1 MNPTTP
7 TPDVSIVLPVYNERG
22 HIEAEIRR
30 IRTSMDA
37 SRYSYEIIVIDD
49 GSTDG
54 SGDLLREIDGIRLIQ
69 FAQNRGSGSSRRIG
83 TNAARAEIVVWTDVD
98 MTYPND
104 QMPHLVDELDGVDQV
119 VGARTSEKGTV
130 KALRVPAKWTIRK
143 LASYLT
149 STPIPDLNSGFRAM
163 RRNVALQFLH
173 LLPSGFSCVTTITMT
188 FLNNGYSVKYI
199 PIEYGERA
207 GDSKFHWY
215 QDTKRYLLQ
224 VVRLIM
230 MYNPLRVLMPIALFL
245 LGVGVVKLVY
255 DLVTKNYRPAAN
267 TLLIFSAAFAVV
279 LVAVL
284 ADLIVQVSKPQHGVE
299 PASVYRTDPIS

>member
-1 MNPTTP
+1 
-7 TPDVSIVLPVYNERG
+7 VLPVYNERG
-22 HIEAEIRR
+22 HIEDELQR

-37 SRYSYEIIVIDD
+37 SQYSYEIIVIDD
-49 GSTDG
+49 GSSDG

-69 FAQNRGSGSSRRIG
+69 FAKNRGSGSSRRIG
-83 TNAARAEIVVWTDVD
+83 TNAARGEIVVWTDVD

-104 QMPHLVDELDGVDQV
+104 QMPNLIDELDGVDQV

-163 RRNVALQFLH
+163 RRSVALQFLH

-188 FLNNGYSVKYI
+188 FLSNGYSVKYI

-207 GDSKFHWY
+207 GESKFHWY
-215 QDTKRYLLQ
+215 RDTKRYLLQ

-230 MYNPLRVLMPIALFL
+230 MYNPLRVLMPMALFL
-245 LGVGVVKLVY
+245 LSIGVVKLVY
-255 DLVTKNYRPAAN
+255 DLATKNFRPAAN
-267 TLLIFSAAFAVV
+267 TLLIFSAGFAVV

-299 PASVYRTDPIS
+299 PASVYRTDLI

>member
-1 MNPTTP
+1 VNPNTP
-7 TPDVSIVLPVYNERG
+7 TPDVSIVLPVYNEKG
-22 HIEAEIRR
+22 HIEDEIQR

-37 SRYSYEIIVIDD
+37 SQYSYEIIVIDD

-54 SGDLLREIDGIRLIQ
+54 SGDLLRGIDGIRLIQ
-69 FAQNRGSGSSRRIG
+69 FANNRGSGSSRRIG
-83 TNAARAEIVVWTDVD
+83 TNAARGEIVVWTDVD

-104 QMPHLVDELDGVDQV
+104 QMPNLIDDLDGVDQV

-163 RRNVALQFLH
+163 RRSVALQFLH

-188 FLNNGYSVKYI
+188 FLSNGYSVKYI

-207 GDSKFHWY
+207 GESKFHWY
-215 QDTKRYLLQ
+215 RDTKRYLLQ

-230 MYNPLRVLMPIALFL
+230 MYNPLRVLMPMALFL
-245 LGVGVVKLVY
+245 LSIGVVKLVY
-255 DLVTKNYRPAAN
+255 DLATKNFRPAAN
-267 TLLIFSAAFAVV
+267 TLLIFSAGFAVV

-299 PASVYRTDPIS
+299 PASVYRTDLI